1 MVYNG
6 TEYNIKAYRSTNPN
20 FLYANITES
29 GIVLKPGE
37 PLQLVS
43 AYNLEYLPPEKN
55 RFGMT
60 FYYNVSNILITFE
73 PFENTKVEG
82 EDNLELI
89 YLSDVNKYVTQHI
102 ENLSRASSE
111 RLSFT
116 FSKSLDV
123 GDDDTDSDSDPKSS
137 ESSSKMLIIILI
149 IIAIGLVLII
159 YIGYQKNYKRKLALL
174 DARAS
179 SDLNKSTGAQKR
191 AASKWALR
199 ERENED
205 DLKERYEKV
214 ETIPHVDERNK
225 LTGEIKKILKTTER
239 LKRDYKVGLISKEIF
254 DDLRGEYKVKLK
266 KIKKRIAELDVL
278 AEESANNELMVGSK
292 EMKELIDKKEQML
305 KAISKLEDDREAGIL
320 DEELYGEMVGIYK
333 KQTIEILRE
342 IDRIKE

>member
-266 KIKKRIAELDVL
+266 KIK
-278 AEESANNELMVGSK
+278 
-292 EMKELIDKKEQML
+292 
-305 KAISKLEDDREAGIL
+305 
-320 DEELYGEMVGIYK
+320 
-333 KQTIEILRE
+333 
-342 IDRIKE
+342 